1 MMTLELLKE
10 KLSTDKGRTLLAK
23 LYGQA
28 PEIIEKQIN
37 RYVQAVVRY
46 RQFFPHESQKGF
58 YMFSTPGRTEIG
70 GNHTDHN
77 AGRVLAAG
85 VSLDAIAVA
94 TPAPDDVIRVYS
106 EGYPEPFVVELDSLA
121 PRKEEEGTTS
131 ALIRGIASRM
141 RELGYRIGGFNAYIT
156 SDVLGGSGLSSS
168 ACIEVLLGNIIN
180 HLYNDGKIDEILLA
194 KIGQYA
200 ENVYFNKPCGL
211 MDQIACA
218 VGGFVTIDFKDFDN
232 PVVRKIDFDFAAQN
246 YSLLVINTGGS
257 HADLTDDYASVPR
270 EMKAVASALG
280 KKVCRE
286 LTMEEV
292 IQNIP
297 KLRAQVGDRAI
308 LRAMHFLAEDQRVVQ
323 QVEALERGDFAGF
336 LRLVNESGDSSWKWL
351 QNCYTTKNPHEQ
363 GITLALSVTEN
374 FLKGS
379 GKGACRVHGGG
390 FAGTVLVFMPNE
402 LLDEYVG
409 LMEGIFGKGSVTVL
423 SIRPYGTLCINLEK
437 WGSARGS
444 NPPSIY

>member
-1 MMTLELLKE
+1 MITLEQLKE
-10 KLSTDKGRTLLAK
+10 KLNSDKGRQLLAK

-28 PEIIEKQIN
+28 PEIVEKQID
-37 RYVQAVVRY
+37 RYVQVVERY
-46 RQFFPHESQKGF
+46 YQLFPQEAHKGF
-58 YMFSTPGRTEIG
+58 YLFSAPGRTEIG

-85 VSLDAIAVA
+85 ISLDAIAVA
-94 TPAPDDVIRVYS
+94 SPSKEDAIRVYS
-106 EGYPEPFVVELDSLA
+106 EGYTDPFVVELNSLV

-141 RELGYRIGGFNAYIT
+141 RELGYRVGGFNAYIA
-156 SDVLGGSGLSSS
+156 SQVLGGSGLSSS

-232 PVVRKIDFDFAAQN
+232 PLVRKIDFDFAAQN

-297 KLRAQVGDRAI
+297 RLRKQVGDRAI
-308 LRAMHFLAEDQRVVQ
+308 LRAMHFLAEDQRVVR
-323 QVEALERGDFAGF
+323 QVEALERGDFGDF
-336 LRLVNESGDSSWKWL
+336 LRLVNESGNSSWKWL
-351 QNCYTTKNPHEQ
+351 QNCYTTQNPHEQ

-402 LLDEYVG
+402 LLDEYVK
-409 LMEGIFGKGSVTVL
+409 LMEDIFGKGSVTVL
-423 SIRPYGTLCINLEK
+423 SIRPYGTLCIDL
-437 WGSARGS
+437 A
-444 NPPSIY
+444 I

>member
-10 KLSTDKGRTLLAK
+10 KLSTEKARDLLSK
-23 LYGQA
+23 LYGHDSR
-28 PEIIEKQIN
+28 IIEKQVN
-37 RYVQAVVRY
+37 RYMQAVARY
-46 RQFFPHESQKGF
+46 YQLFPQDVEKGF
-58 YMFSTPGRTEIG
+58 YLFSTPGRTEIG

-94 TPAPDDVIRVYS
+94 TASPDNVITVYS
-106 EGYPEPFVVELDSLA
+106 EGYPKPFVVELDSLA
-121 PRKEEEGTTS
+121 PRKEEEGST
-131 ALIRGIASRM
+131 AAIIRGIASRM
-141 RELGYRIGGFNAYIT
+141 KQLGYEIGGFNAYIT

-168 ACIEVLLGNIIN
+168 ACIEVLFGNIIN

-218 VGGFVTIDFKDFDN
+218 IGGFVTIDFKDFNN
-232 PVVRKIDFDFAAQN
+232 PVVRKINFDFVAQN
-246 YSLLVINTGGS
+246 YSLLVINTGGN

-280 KKVCRE
+280 RKVCRE
-286 LTMEEV
+286 LLLEDV
-292 IQNIP
+292 IQNIS

-308 LRAMHFLAEDQRVVQ
+308 LRAMHFFAEDQRVVQ
-323 QVEALERGDFAGF
+323 QVEALEKGDFAEF
-336 LRLVNESGDSSWKWL
+336 LRLVNESGNSSWKWL
-351 QNCYTTKNPHEQ
+351 QNCFTTKNPHEQ
-363 GITLALSVTEN
+363 GITLALSVTES
-374 FLKGS
+374 FLKNTGT

-402 LLDEYVG
+402 LLGDYIG
-409 LMEGIFGKGSVTVL
+409 LIEGIFGEGSVTVL
-423 SIRPYGTLCINLEK
+423 SIRPYGTLCIDSL
-437 WGSARGS
+437 
-444 NPPSIY
+444 I

>member
-1 MMTLELLKE
+1 
-10 KLSTDKGRTLLAK
+10 
-23 LYGQA
+23 
-28 PEIIEKQIN
+28 
-37 RYVQAVVRY
+37 
-46 RQFFPHESQKGF
+46 
-58 YMFSTPGRTEIG
+58 
-70 GNHTDHN
+70 
-77 AGRVLAAG
+77 VLAAG

-94 TPAPDDVIRVYS
+94 APSRDKVIRVYS

-121 PRKEEEGTTS
+121 PRKEEEGTTL
-131 ALIRGIASRM
+131 ALIRGIAKRVG
-141 RELGYRIGGFNAYIT
+141 ELGYRIGGFDAYIT

-180 HLYNDGKIDEILLA
+180 HLYNEGRIDEILLA

-232 PVVRKIDFDFAAQN
+232 PIVRKIEFDFTAQN

-257 HADLTDDYASVPR
+257 HADLTDDYASIPR
-270 EMKAVASALG
+270 EMKAVAGALG

-286 LTMEEV
+286 ITMEEV
-292 IQNIP
+292 IKNIP
-297 KLRAQVGDRAI
+297 GLRKQLGDRAI
-308 LRAMHFLAEDQRVVQ
+308 LRAMHFLAEDERVVR
-323 QVEALERGDFAGF
+323 QVEALERGDFEGF
-336 LRLVNESGDSSWKWL
+336 LRLVNESGNSSWKWL
-351 QNCYTTKNPHEQ
+351 QNCFTNKDPNEQ

-374 FLKGS
+374 FLKNT

-402 LLDEYVG
+402 LLNGYVE
-409 LMEGIFGKGSVTVL
+409 LIESIFGEGSVTVL
-423 SIRPYGTLCINLEK
+423 SIRPYGTLCVN
-437 WGSARGS
+437 S
-444 NPPSIY
+444 NI

>member
-10 KLSTDKGRTLLAK
+10 RLKAEKGRDLLAK
-23 LYGQA
+23 LYGHS
-28 PEIIEKQIN
+28 PEIIEKQID
-37 RYVQAVVRY
+37 RYVQAVESYY
-46 RQFFPHESQKGF
+46 RFFPQEESKGF

-85 VSLDAIAVA
+85 ISLDAIAVA
-94 TPAPDDVIRVYS
+94 APSSDNVIRVYS
-106 EGYPEPFVVELDSLA
+106 EGYPQPFVVELDSLA

-131 ALIRGIASRM
+131 ALIRGIAKRM

-156 SDVLGGSGLSSS
+156 SDVMGGSGLSSS
-168 ACIEVLLGNIIN
+168 ACIEVLLGSIIN
-180 HLYNDGKIDEILLA
+180 YLYNDGRIDEILLA

-232 PVVRKIDFDFAAQN
+232 PIVRKISFDFAAQN

-286 LTMEEV
+286 ITMEDV

-297 KLRAQVGDRAI
+297 RLRKQVGDRAI
-308 LRAMHFLAEDQRVVQ
+308 LRAMHFLAEDQRVVR
-323 QVEALERGDFAGF
+323 QVEALERGDFDEF

-351 QNCYTTKNPHEQ
+351 QNCYTNKEPHEQ

-379 GKGACRVHGGG
+379 GKGAYRVHGGG

-402 LLDEYVG
+402 LLDGYVE
-409 LMEGIFGKGSVTVL
+409 LMESIFGKGSVTVL
-423 SIRPYGTLCINLEK
+423 SIRPYGTLCINL
-437 WGSARGS
+437 R
-444 NPPSIY
+444 I

>member
-1 MMTLELLKE
+1 MMMTLELLKE
-10 KLSTDKGRTLLAK
+10 KLSGEKSRALLAK

-28 PEIIEKQIN
+28 PEIIEKQVE
-37 RYVQAVVRY
+37 RYIQAVENFY
-46 RQFFPHESQKGF
+46 RIFTQQGSSGF
-58 YMFSTPGRTEIG
+58 YVLSTPGRTEIG

-94 TPAPDDVIRVYS
+94 APSRDKVIRVYS

-121 PRKEEEGTTS
+121 PRKEEEGTTL
-131 ALIRGIASRM
+131 ALIRGIAKRM
-141 RELGYRIGGFNAYIT
+141 GELGYRIGGFDAYIT

-180 HLYNDGKIDEILLA
+180 HLYNEGRIDEILLA

-232 PVVRKIDFDFAAQN
+232 PIVRKIEFDFTAQN

-257 HADLTDDYASVPR
+257 HADLTDDYASIPR
-270 EMKAVASALG
+270 EMKAVAGALG

-286 LTMEEV
+286 ITMEEV
-292 IQNIP
+292 IKNIP
-297 KLRAQVGDRAI
+297 GLRKQLGDRAI
-308 LRAMHFLAEDQRVVQ
+308 LRAMHFLAEDERVVR
-323 QVEALERGDFAGF
+323 QVEALERGDFEGF
-336 LRLVNESGDSSWKWL
+336 LRLVNESGNSSWKWL
-351 QNCYTTKNPHEQ
+351 QNCFTNKDPNEQ

-374 FLKGS
+374 FLKNT

-402 LLDEYVG
+402 LLNGYVE
-409 LMEGIFGKGSVTVL
+409 LIESIFGEGSVTVL
-423 SIRPYGTLCINLEK
+423 SIRPYGTLCVNL
-437 WGSARGS
+437 
-444 NPPSIY
+444 NI